1 MSDPA
6 AKAPA
11 YRRVLLT
18 GGNGFVG
25 RYLAP
30 ALTAALPGAERLLL
44 RRPGTT
50 GCPEGW
56 DLAEAEIYD
65 REAVAAIVA
74 RFKPD
79 LVAHLAG
86 QTSVGEAKIAAEET
100 WRVNFDGAFALASAC
115 ARAAPSATFFF
126 VSSSEVYGR
135 TFLSGAVRE
144 DAPLQPINVYAR
156 SKAAAEQVIADV
168 LPAQARLVIARSF
181 NHTGPGQ
188 DERFVLPS
196 FAAQIARIEAHRQP
210 PEIRVGNLDA
220 ERDFLD
226 VRDVC
231 RAYVALIKAAPA
243 LPAHSVFNI
252 SSGSSRS
259 IRSLLEILS
268 QASSARFEVVIDHTR
283 LRPIEIPNAV
293 GRNDLLKAAV
303 EWKPIHPIA
312 ETLAALLQEAREKV
326 ARGGGDQALSG

>member
-1 MSDPA
+1 MSERTPT
-6 AKAPA
+6 APTF
-11 YRRVLLT
+11 RRVLLT

-25 RYLAP
+25 GYLAP
-30 ALTAALPGAERLLL
+30 ALAAALPGAEGLLL

-50 GCPEGW
+50 GCPTGW
-56 DLAEAEIYD
+56 GFVEAEIFD

-79 LVAHLAG
+79 LIVHLAG
-86 QTSVGEAKIAAEET
+86 QTSVGEAKSAAEET
-100 WRVNFDGAFALASAC
+100 WRVNFDGSFALASAC
-115 ARAAPSATFFF
+115 AHAAPSATFFF

-135 TFLSGAVRE
+135 TFLSGPVRE
-144 DAPLQPINVYAR
+144 DAPLQPMNVYAR
-156 SKAAAEQVIADV
+156 SKAAAEQVLADV
-168 LPAQARLVIARSF
+168 LPAEARLIVARSF

-210 PEIRVGNLDA
+210 AEIRVGNLEA

-243 LPAHSVFNI
+243 LPAHSVFNV
-252 SSGSSRS
+252 SSGSSRP
-259 IRSLLEILS
+259 IGALLEILS
-268 QASSARFEVVIDHTR
+268 NQSPARFEVVVDHTR
-283 LRPIEIPNAV
+283 LRSVEIPKAV
-293 GRNDLLKAAV
+293 GRNDLLRAAV
-303 EWKPIHPIA
+303 DWRPIHPID
-312 ETLAALLQEAREKV
+312 ETLAALLQVAREKI
-326 ARGGGDQALSG
+326 A

>member
-1 MSDPA
+1 LSELA
-6 AKAPA
+6 LKAPA
-11 YRRVLLT
+11 FRRILLT

-25 RYLAP
+25 GYLGP
-30 ALTAALPGAERLLL
+30 ALTAALPGAEGLLL
-44 RRPGTT
+44 RLPGTT

-56 DLAEAEIYD
+56 RVAEAEIFD
-65 REAVAAIVA
+65 REAVGAIVA

-79 LVAHLAG
+79 LVVHLAA
-86 QTSVGEAKIAAEET
+86 QSSVGEAKDAAEST
-100 WRVNFDGAFALASAC
+100 WRVNFDGSFALASAC

-135 TFLSGAVRE
+135 GFLSGPVRE
-144 DAPLQPINVYAR
+144 DAPLQPMNVYAR

-168 LPAQARLVIARSF
+168 LPAPARLIVTRSF

-243 LPAHSVFNI
+243 LPTRSVFNV

-259 IRSLLEILS
+259 IRSLLAILS
-268 QASSARFEVVIDHTR
+268 SQSSVRFEAVVDHKR
-283 LRPIEIPNAV
+283 LRPVEIPNAV
-293 GRNDLLKAAV
+293 GRNDLLRAAV
-303 EWKPIHPIA
+303 GWTPIHPID
-312 ETLAALLQEAREKV
+312 ETLAALLQEARERI
-326 ARGGGDQALSG
+326 A

>member
-1 MSDPA
+1 MSDRTPETPA
-6 AKAPA
+6 F
-11 YRRVLLT
+11 RRILLT

-25 RYLAP
+25 GYLAP
-30 ALTAALPGAERLLL
+30 TLLAALPGAEGLLL
-44 RRPGTT
+44 RRPGTA

-56 DLAEAEIYD
+56 GLAEAEIYD
-65 REAVAAIVA
+65 REAVTAIVA

-79 LVAHLAG
+79 LVVHLAG
-86 QTSVGEAKIAAEET
+86 QTSVGEARIAAEET

-115 ARAAPSATFFF
+115 AHAAPAATFFF

-135 TFLSGAVRE
+135 TFLAGPARE
-144 DAPLQPINVYAR
+144 DAPLQPMNVYAR

-168 LPAQARLVIARSF
+168 LPAEARLVVARSF

-196 FAAQIARIEAHRQP
+196 FAAQIARIEARRQP

-243 LPAHSVFNI
+243 LPAHSVFNV
-252 SSGSSRS
+252 SSGASRS
-259 IRSLLEILS
+259 IGSLLEILS
-268 QASSARFEVVIDHTR
+268 QQSSARFAVVVDHAR
-283 LRPIEIPNAV
+283 LRSVEIPNAV
-293 GRNDLLKAAV
+293 GRNDLLRAAV
-303 EWKPIHPIA
+303 DWRPIHSIE
-312 ETLAALLQEAREKV
+312 ETLAALLQAARDRV
-326 ARGGGDQALSG
+326 G

>member
-1 MSDPA
+1 LSRLPL
-6 AKAPA
+6 KASA
-11 YRRVLLT
+11 FRRILLT

-25 RYLAP
+25 GYLAP
-30 ALTAALPGAERLLL
+30 ALSAALPGAEGLLL

-56 DLAEAEIYD
+56 ALAEAEIFD
-65 REAVAAIVA
+65 REAVETIVA
-74 RFKPD
+74 RFEPD
-79 LVAHLAG
+79 LVVHLAA
-86 QTSVGEAKIAAEET
+86 QASIGEARISAETT
-100 WRVNFDGAFALASAC
+100 WRVNFDGSFALASAC

-135 TFLSGAVRE
+135 SFLSGPVRE
-144 DAPLQPINVYAR
+144 DAPLQPMNVYAR

-168 LPAQARLVIARSF
+168 LPAEVRLIVARSF

-231 RAYVALIKAAPA
+231 QAYVALIKAAPA
-243 LPAHSVFNI
+243 LPARSVFNV

-268 QASSARFEVVIDHTR
+268 QKSSVRFEVVVDHKR
-283 LRPIEIPNAV
+283 LRSVEIPNAV
-293 GRNDLLKAAV
+293 GRNDLLRTAV
-303 EWKPIHPIA
+303 KWKPIHPIE
-312 ETLAALLQEAREKV
+312 ETLAALLLEAREKI
-326 ARGGGDQALSG
+326 A

>member
-1 MSDPA
+1 LSKLPL
-6 AKAPA
+6 KTPSF
-11 YRRVLLT
+11 RRILLT

-25 RYLAP
+25 GYLAP
-30 ALTAALPGAERLLL
+30 ALWAALPGAEGLLL

-50 GCPEGW
+50 GCLEGW
-56 DLAEAEIYD
+56 GLAEAEIYD

-79 LVAHLAG
+79 LVVHLAG
-86 QTSVGEAKIAAEET
+86 QTSVGDAESAAEET

-115 ARAAPSATFFF
+115 ARAAPAATFFF

-135 TFLSGAVRE
+135 SFLSGSVRE
-144 DAPLQPINVYAR
+144 DAPLQPMNAYAR

-168 LPAQARLVIARSF
+168 LPAQARLIVARSF

-196 FAAQIARIEAHRQP
+196 LAAQIARIEAHRQP

-243 LPAHSVFNI
+243 LPAHSVFNVA
-252 SSGSSRS
+252 SGSSRS

-268 QASSARFEVVIDHTR
+268 RKSSARFEVVVDDKR

-293 GRNDLLKAAV
+293 GRNDLLRAAID
-303 EWKPIHPIA
+303 WQPIHPID
-312 ETLAALLQEAREKV
+312 ETLVALLQRAREKI
-326 ARGGGDQALSG
+326 A

>member
-1 MSDPA
+1 MSNQTRTA
-6 AKAPA
+6 TA
-11 YRRVLLT
+11 YRRILLT

-25 RYLAP
+25 GYLAP
-30 ALTAALPGAERLLL
+30 ALFAAAPGAEGLLL

-56 DLAEAEIYD
+56 NLAEAEIFD

-74 RFKPD
+74 RFRPD
-79 LVAHLAG
+79 LVVHLAG
-86 QTSVGEAKIAAEET
+86 QTSVGEAKSAAEET
-100 WRVNFDGAFALASAC
+100 WRVNFDGSFVLANAC
-115 ARAAPSATFFF
+115 ARAALAATFFF

-135 TFLSGAVRE
+135 TFLGGPVSE
-144 DAPLQPINVYAR
+144 DAPLQPMNVYAR

-168 LPAQARLVIARSF
+168 LPTQARLIVARSF

-196 FAAQIARIEAHRQP
+196 FAAQIARIEAHRQR
-210 PEIRVGNLDA
+210 PEIQVGNLDA

-231 RAYVALIKAAPA
+231 RAYVALIMAAPA
-243 LPAHSVFNI
+243 LPAHSVYNV

-268 QASSARFEVVIDHTR
+268 RQSSARFKVVVDHKR
-283 LRPIEIPNAV
+283 LRPVEIPNAV
-293 GRNDLLKAAV
+293 GRNERLSAAV
-303 EWKPIHPIA
+303 GWRPTHPID
-312 ETLAALLQEAREKV
+312 ETLAALLQRAREQI
-326 ARGGGDQALSG
+326 A

>member
-1 MSDPA
+1 LSKQALKTPA
-6 AKAPA
+6 F
-11 YRRVLLT
+11 RRILLT

-25 RYLAP
+25 GYLAP
-30 ALTAALPGAERLLL
+30 VLFAALPGVEGLLL

-56 DLAEAEIYD
+56 GLTEAEIFD

-79 LVAHLAG
+79 LVMHLAA
-86 QTSVGEAKIAAEET
+86 QTSVGESKRETEET
-100 WRVNFDGAFALASAC
+100 WRVNFDGSFALASAC
-115 ARAAPSATFFF
+115 AHAAPSATFFF

-135 TFLSGAVRE
+135 SFLNGPVRE
-144 DAPLQPINVYAR
+144 DAPLQPMNVYAR

-168 LPAQARLVIARSF
+168 LPAQARLVVTRSF

-196 FAAQIARIEAHRQP
+196 FAAQIARIEARLQP

-231 RAYVALIKAAPA
+231 RAYVALINTVPA
-243 LPAHSVFNI
+243 LPARSVFNV

-268 QASSARFEVVIDHTR
+268 QKSSARFEVVVDHKR
-283 LRPIEIPNAV
+283 LRSVEIPNAV
-293 GRNDLLKAAV
+293 GRNDLLRAAV
-303 EWKPIHPIA
+303 EWQPLHPID
-312 ETLAALLQEAREKV
+312 ETLAALLQRARETI
-326 ARGGGDQALSG
+326 A

>member
-1 MSDPA
+1 MSKLPL
-6 AKAPA
+6 KASA
-11 YRRVLLT
+11 FRRILLT

-25 RYLAP
+25 GYLAP
-30 ALTAALPGAERLLL
+30 ALSAALPGAEGLLL
-44 RRPGTT
+44 RSPGTT

-56 DLAEAEIYD
+56 ALAEAEIFD
-65 REAVAAIVA
+65 REAVETIVA
-74 RFKPD
+74 RFEPD
-79 LVAHLAG
+79 LVVHLAA
-86 QTSVGEAKIAAEET
+86 QASIGEARISAETT
-100 WRVNFDGAFALASAC
+100 WRVNFDGSFALASAC

-135 TFLSGAVRE
+135 SFLSGPVRE
-144 DAPLQPINVYAR
+144 DAPLQPMNVYAR

-168 LPAQARLVIARSF
+168 LPAEVRLIVARSF

-231 RAYVALIKAAPA
+231 QAYVALIKAAPA
-243 LPAHSVFNI
+243 LPARSVFNV

-268 QASSARFEVVIDHTR
+268 QKSSVRFEVVVDHKR
-283 LRPIEIPNAV
+283 LRSVEIPNAV
-293 GRNDLLKAAV
+293 GRNDLLRTAV
-303 EWKPIHPIA
+303 KWKPIHPIE
-312 ETLAALLQEAREKV
+312 ETLAALLLEAREKI
-326 ARGGGDQALSG
+326 A

>member
-1 MSDPA
+1 MSGRARKPLIF
-6 AKAPA
+6 
-11 YRRVLLT
+11 RRILLT

-25 RYLAP
+25 GYLAP
-30 ALTAALPGAERLLL
+30 MLFAALPGAEGLML

-56 DLAEAEIYD
+56 ALVEAEVYD
-65 REAVAAIVA
+65 REAVDGIVA

-79 LVAHLAG
+79 LVVHLAA
-86 QTSVGEAKIAAEET
+86 QTSVGESTSAAETT
-100 WRVNFDGAFALASAC
+100 WRVNFDGSFALASAC
-115 ARAAPSATFFF
+115 ARTAPAATFFF

-135 TFLSGAVRE
+135 SFLSGPVRE
-144 DAPLQPINVYAR
+144 ETPLQPMNVYAR
-156 SKAAAEQVIADV
+156 SKAAAEAVLADV
-168 LPAQARLVIARSF
+168 LPAQARLVVTRAF

-196 FAAQIARIEAHRQP
+196 FAAQIARIEARLQP

-231 RAYVALIKAAPA
+231 CAYVALIKAAPA
-243 LPAHSVFNI
+243 LPARSVFNV

-259 IRSLLEILS
+259 IRSLLEVLRS
-268 QASSARFEVVIDHTR
+268 KSSARFEVIVDHLR
-283 LRPIEIPNAV
+283 LRSVEIPNAV
-293 GRNDLLKAAV
+293 GRNDVLRAAV
-303 EWKPIHPIA
+303 EWKPIYAID
-312 ETLAALLQEAREKV
+312 ETLAELLRHAREKI
-326 ARGGGDQALSG
+326 A